1 YVVVIKSEEELQQLV
16 RDSVQNEL
24 EPWVIY
30 NSSTPHETAPK
41 NAVISFVEYVPVP
54 NHVAN
59 IVRFVSHHDNHGI
72 AMCPV
77 QAPDDRS
84 PKPMRLDVLRRHKI
98 WEAKIQFFQ
107 NFPGAVV
114 TPIIHDYDLVRHII
128 KAQLKV

>member
-1 YVVVIKSEEELQQLV
+1 MLKSEEELQELV
-16 RDSVQNEL
+16 GDSVQKEF

-30 NSSTPHETAPK
+30 NSSARHETGPE

-72 AMCPV
+72 ALCVV

-84 PKPMRLDVLRRHKI
+84 PKPM
-98 WEAKIQFFQ
+98 
-107 NFPGAVV
+107 
-114 TPIIHDYDLVRHII
+114 
-128 KAQLKV
+128 